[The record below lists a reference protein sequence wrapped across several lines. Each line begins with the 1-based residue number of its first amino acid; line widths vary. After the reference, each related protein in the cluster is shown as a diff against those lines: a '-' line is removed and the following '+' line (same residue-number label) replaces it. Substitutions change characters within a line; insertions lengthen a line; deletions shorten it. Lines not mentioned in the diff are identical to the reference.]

1 MPPVEKDSMP
11 IKMQPLSTEP
21 FVPGEQDG
29 PVLASTRVQRGRGL
43 AAQSRATRVIGQP
56 LRVLLVEDSD
66 LLVQRISELVA
77 DLPNVELAG
86 TAASECD
93 AISALQRGEIDVVIL
108 DLQLQV
114 GSGFGVLRTMN
125 RWASRPS
132 VIIFTNFAIGA
143 YRDTALALGAEH
155 FLDKSR
161 EYDRLPA
168 VLQQLSEAA
177 H

>member
-1 MPPVEKDSMP
+1 MPTT
-11 IKMQPLSTEP
+11 IQPYL
-21 FVPGEQDG
+21 
-29 PVLASTRVQRGRGL
+29 RGR
-43 AAQSRATRVIGQP
+43 P

-77 DLPNVELAG
+77 DLPDVELAA
-86 TAASECD
+86 TAASELD
-93 AISALQRGEIDVVIL
+93 AIAVLHRLEIDAVIL
-108 DLQLQV
+108 DLQLHV
-114 GSGFGVLRTMN
+114 GSGFGVLRELN
-125 RWASRPS
+125 RHTKRPQ
-132 VIIFTNFAIGA
+132 VVVFTNFAIGA